1 MQQGTAHPLLAGKAR
16 RRLMFCVFCGRHIGS
31 RLPRIPAHKRTQR
44 SCQSWRCLR
53 VSPRA
58 QTSSWLCGR
67 FFFLTEAERSR
78 YWQARRRY
86 RTLSDSNSEAT
97 TEKRTQEFEEAKA
110 RVLECMNMNTN
121 SLLERER
128 GEKRKLEEEVR
139 RLKQRLAGAG
149 LPHAGE

>member
-31 RLPRIPAHKRTQR
+31 RLP
-44 SCQSWRCLR
+44 SL
-53 VSPRA
+53 PRA
-58 QTSSWLCGR
+58 QATATIMSVVETFEGQLTRANVQLAVRSGV
-67 FFFLTEAERSR
+67 LTEAECSR

-149 LPHAGE
+149 QPRAGE

>member
-1 MQQGTAHPLLAGKAR
+1 MPVVETFEGQLTRANVQLAVWSG
-16 RRLMFCVFCGRHIGS
+16 V
-31 RLPRIPAHKRTQR
+31 
-44 SCQSWRCLR
+44 
-53 VSPRA
+53 
-58 QTSSWLCGR
+58 
-67 FFFLTEAERSR
+67 LTEAECSR
-78 YWQARRRY
+78 YWRARRAARRRH

-110 RVLECMNMNTN
+110 RVLECMNVNTN

>member
-1 MQQGTAHPLLAGKAR
+1 
-16 RRLMFCVFCGRHIGS
+16 MFCVFCGRHIGS
-31 RLPRIPAHKRTQR
+31 RLP
-44 SCQSWRCLR
+44 SL
-53 VSPRA
+53 PRA
-58 QTSSWLCGR
+58 QATATIMLVVETFEGQLTRANVQLAVRSGV
-67 FFFLTEAERSR
+67 LTEAECSR

-110 RVLECMNMNTN
+110 RVLKCMNMNTN

-139 RLKQRLAGAG
+139 RLKQRLASAA